1 VQEEEASILI
11 DALIEGGL
19 ISVLVDRLRY
29 LNESIKEEASAVYN
43 ALSVL
48 ENCIDVKPDVA
59 QIIAE
64 TPGVLEW
71 LCARLSPKTEVD
83 SNKQYSSEVLAVIL
97 QSAGTQ
103 ARLKFVEMD
112 GVDRALQ
119 SVAPYRSQGI
129 RSPEEEEFV
138 ENVFDILCAV
148 LMEDIAK
155 VSFVENEGIE
165 LMILVLK
172 GRTPSRTAA
181 LKCLDFATTGYC
193 DSCQRAIT
201 EGLLPSL
208 FGIFMGKI
216 KLKKGTSNQ
225 GKKKE
230 SINRDEEEVR
240 CVSIISNLLA
250 WLKDDALKVRVIAK
264 FVEGEFEKCDRLME
278 IFSRF
283 AFKVAEEERHIA
295 HLHDMEEGDQEEM
308 LLARMDA
315 GLFTLQQCAL
325 IIGELWYTGEYGLK
339 NRLLLLLHQ
348 QGYTLGYLR
357 ALLEEY
363 LNALGPAEE
372 ESKLN
377 NAGRTEIERVQGILS
392 SLLAPNHV
400 KEES

>member
-1 VQEEEASILI
+1 M
-11 DALIEGGL
+11 
-19 ISVLVDRLRY
+19 LVDRLRS
-29 LNESIKEEASAVYN
+29 LDESIKEEASAVYN
-43 ALSVL
+43 SLSVL

-59 QIIAE
+59 QTIAE

-71 LCARLSPKTEVD
+71 LCARLSPKSEVD

-97 QSAGTQ
+97 QSAGVQ

-119 SVAPYRSQGI
+119 SVAPYRSQGV

-148 LMEDIAK
+148 LMEDSAK
-155 VSFVENEGIE
+155 ISFVENEGIE

-193 DSCQRAIT
+193 DSCERAVT
-201 EGLLPSL
+201 EGLLPPL

-216 KLKKGTSNQ
+216 KMKKGSSNQ
-225 GKKKE
+225 GKKKD
-230 SINRDEEEVR
+230 SVNRDEEEVR

-250 WLKDDALKVRVIAK
+250 WLKDGALKIRVIAK

-283 AFKVAEEERHIA
+283 AHKVAKEERHIA
-295 HLHDMEEGDQEEM
+295 HLYHMYEEGDPEEM

-325 IIGELWYTGEYGLK
+325 IIGELWNTGEYGLR

-357 ALLEEY
+357 DLLDEY
-363 LNALGPAEE
+363 LKALGPAVED
-372 ESKLN
+372 SKLN
-377 NAGRTEIERVQGILS
+377 NAGQGENVRVQGLIS
-392 SLLAPNHV
+392 SLLAQNQV

>member
-1 VQEEEASILI
+1 M
-11 DALIEGGL
+11 
-19 ISVLVDRLRY
+19 LVDRLRN
-29 LNESIKEEASAVYN
+29 LNESIKEEANAVYN

-59 QIIAE
+59 QTIAE
-64 TPGVLEW
+64 TQGVLEW
-71 LCARLSPKTEVD
+71 LCARLSPKSEVD

-97 QSAGTQ
+97 QSAGAQ

-148 LMEDIAK
+148 LMEDTAK

-193 DSCQRAIT
+193 DSCERAVT
-201 EGLLPSL
+201 EGLLPPL

-216 KLKKGTSNQ
+216 KIKKGSSNQ

-250 WLKDDALKVRVIAK
+250 WLKDDALKIRVIAK

-295 HLHDMEEGDQEEM
+295 HLYSMEEGDQEEM
-308 LLARMDA
+308 LLSRMDA

-325 IIGELWYTGEYGLK
+325 IIGELWKTGEYALR

-357 ALLEEY
+357 GLLDEY
-363 LNALGPAEE
+363 LKALGPAVE

-377 NAGRTEIERVQGILS
+377 NAGQTESVRVEGILS
-392 SLLAPNHV
+392 SLLAQNQV
-400 KEES
+400 KEEES